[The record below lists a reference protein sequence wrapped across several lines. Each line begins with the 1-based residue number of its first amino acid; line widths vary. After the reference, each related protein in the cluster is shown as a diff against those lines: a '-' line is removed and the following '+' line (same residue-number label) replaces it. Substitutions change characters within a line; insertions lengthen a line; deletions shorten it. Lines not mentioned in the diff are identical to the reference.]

1 MDWPVIVAHG
11 NPPSMD
17 QDTIRTDA
25 RLRALINQLV
35 AFVAVLDL
43 EGRLRSTDDA
53 ALRIAGLQLG
63 DVWNKPFWETFWWN
77 YDPAVS
83 DRMREDIENARRGL
97 ATRRETVAQIAG
109 GATLPVLLHVGPIF
123 DEAGEVVEIVASGS
137 DISTQKA
144 HEAALELERERL
156 ELLNRELRHR
166 VRNLF
171 AVVQA
176 GLSISARKTAS
187 KDEMLHDAQARISA
201 LASSHMK
208 GVEHV
213 EDKSLPLST
222 LVRSVLEPHDP
233 LDERLTIEGAPLHV
247 SDRAITPLT
256 LILHELAMTATKHGA
271 WSGAEG
277 QVSVDWSSTP
287 IHEGGT
293 QKVRAALRWSE
304 KWPARQDLDATPDQ
318 ESTFSR
324 NLIERCAGQLGG
336 HVRWD
341 DDGTRRDVT
350 LMFDVEE
357 E

>member
-1 MDWPVIVAHG
+1 
-11 NPPSMD
+11 MD
-17 QDTIRTDA
+17 QETIRTDA

-63 DVWNKPFWETFWWN
+63 DVWNEPFWETFWWN

-83 DRMREDIENARRGL
+83 DQMREDIENARRGL

-144 HEAALELERERL
+144 HEAALEFERGRL

-187 KDEMLHDAQARISA
+187 KDEMLQDAQARISA

-256 LILHELAMTATKHGA
+256 LILHELAMNAAKHGA
-271 WSGAEG
+271 WSGEEG
-277 QVSVDWSSTP
+277 RVSVNWSSTTV
-287 IHEGGT
+287 HEGEAQRVT
-293 QKVRAALRWSE
+293 AHLRWTE
-304 KWPARQDLDATPDQ
+304 EGPEGQGLDVPPDQ
-318 ESTFSR
+318 EFTFSR
-324 NLIERCAGQLGG
+324 NLIERCASQLGG
-336 HVRWD
+336 HVKWND
-341 DDGTRRDVT
+341 DSGRCDVT
-350 LMFDVEE
+350 LVFDVGKE
-357 E
+357 